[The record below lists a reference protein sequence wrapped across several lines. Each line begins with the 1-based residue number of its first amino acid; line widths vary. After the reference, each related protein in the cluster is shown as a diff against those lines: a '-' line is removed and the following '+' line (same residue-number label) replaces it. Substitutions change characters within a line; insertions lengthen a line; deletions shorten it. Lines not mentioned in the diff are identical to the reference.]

1 MMYTW
6 LQISQMLG
14 IDLVRSNDLGGVD
27 KMEREPTPIS
37 PLTTLLILPVP
48 YMEKKRD
55 LDGNAPQLIKY
66 VSLTHETLG
75 LTLSTM

>member
-48 YMEKKRD
+48 YMEK
-55 LDGNAPQLIKY
+55 
-66 VSLTHETLG
+66 
-75 LTLSTM
+75 

>member
-27 KMEREPTPIS
+27 TMEREPTPIS

-48 YMEKKRD
+48 YMGKKE
-55 LDGNAPQLIKY
+55 I
-66 VSLTHETLG
+66 
-75 LTLSTM
+75 